1 MWNPFRR
8 VKPNHG
14 AFPKP
19 KWPPIQGLDGIDI
32 IGERR
37 DGGVDLAIVAS
48 QPIDNSPETL
58 DCIRQK
64 VATYLQAIDSEEFQS
79 DMGHLPRDKTVIVL
93 ACEHPIHP
101 DAQLVIEECSAGAA
115 AKGVRLDVR
124 TAVE

>member
-8 VKPNHG
+8 LKPDNG

-19 KWPPIQGLDGIDI
+19 KWPPIQDLEGIDI
-32 IGERR
+32 VGKRH

-48 QPIDNSPETL
+48 QPIDSSPETL

-79 DMGHLPRDKTVIVL
+79 ELGYPPRDKTAIVL
-93 ACEHPIHP
+93 ICEHPVHP
-101 DAQLVIEECSAGAA
+101 DAQMVIEECSTGAA
-115 AKGVRLDVR
+115 AKGVRMEVR
-124 TAVE
+124 TSAT